1 MEEEALGWSLTDGHG
16 RKQERQRG
24 MPKESVARPGVAQET
39 GSIFRWAG
47 RATASNQMFCY
58 LRRLTLTNGGSVG
71 QRPCGLGSLPRRSFC
86 FLPSPSW
93 QVYGVVW
100 CVCVR
105 APCQGSAIAEAEIT
119 SAMGEEECHTL
130 PSPGPRGENP
140 ANQL

>member
-1 MEEEALGWSLTDGHG
+1 MGGEGNGFKPNVLLSSPPDSDKRRKRWKVAL
-16 RKQERQRG
+16 
-24 MPKESVARPGVAQET
+24 
-39 GSIFRWAG
+39 WAG
-47 RATASNQMFCY
+47 QPSSPF
-58 LRRLTLTNGGSVG
+58 
-71 QRPCGLGSLPRRSFC
+71 
-86 FLPSPSW
+86 FLLLAFSILAGVW
-93 QVYGVVW
+93 CGVVW